1 MKMVSL
7 LFLSVWTGLSA
18 FAQLPVLSK
27 NLQYPESVITDGK
40 FIYVANIGK
49 TLEPSAK
56 DGNGSIRKLSLTGKL
71 LATNFAKTLLH
82 APKGM
87 AIVKNVLYTADVDR
101 IVGIS
106 LGDGKLVKEISFS
119 TFKTQLVNDIV
130 SVNDSTL
137 YATATDIHQ
146 VFKVN
151 IGKDI
156 SVTPLEISPVIG
168 ANGICYDRA
177 SKRLYIVGLGLFT
190 DQHPTGKI
198 GYIDLN
204 KTPAEY
210 IPIAVK
216 PGFYDG
222 VVVSDDHHLIVSDWG
237 SLQQPIGSL
246 YEIEVK
252 TGKSTRLKIPGMVAG
267 PADIWLDHARKRLLI
282 PETLKGKILT
292 YHTN

>member
-1 MKMVSL
+1 MKLVSF
-7 LFLSVWTGLSA
+7 LFCLVGTGLSA

-27 NLQYPESVITDGK
+27 NMQYPESVITDGK

-71 LATNFAKTLLH
+71 LTANFAKTILH

-106 LGDGKLVKEISFS
+106 LGDGKLVREISFAS
-119 TFKTQLVNDIV
+119 FKTQLVNDIV
-130 SVNDSTL
+130 SVDDTTL

-151 IGKDI
+151 IGTDI

-168 ANGICYDRA
+168 ANGICYDRG

-190 DQHPTGKI
+190 DQRPTGKI
-198 GYIDLN
+198 GYIDLS
-204 KTPAEY
+204 KPAAEY
-210 IPIAVK
+210 VPIPVK

-222 VVVSDDHHLIVSDWG
+222 VAVTDDRHLIVSDWG
-237 SLQQPIGSL
+237 SLQSPIGAL
-246 YEIEVK
+246 YEIDIK
-252 TGKSTRLKIPGMVAG
+252 TGRSTRLKLPGAIAG

-282 PETLKGKILT
+282 PETLKGKLLT
-292 YHTN
+292 YQIK